1 MEYIKHIR
9 GLVNEYDPLAIKI
22 KQARKLAK
30 KWQRYGLLQ
39 GLNDQNLRNTT
50 AILLQNQA
58 RQLLRQTSTTG
69 LQYHQEWSG
78 VALPLVRRF
87 IAKLAAKDF
96 VTIQPMTAPSGLVF
110 YLDFKFGSN
119 QQNGTFI
126 TQNSSIYG
134 TTFSGTAGS
143 TDYMMNTNTQS
154 GMYGAGKFGY
164 TINDVSASVVSG
176 SITTASATIA
186 DFNYDGYYSASYA
199 NYKTATIALT
209 AIDGADLNGYRAFG
223 ISSSTAGFISNFLP
237 KFTKLSGDN
246 IVFVF
251 TGSAAKGDSV
261 IYYHK
266 QPKAY
271 ERGDFQYKGTSDLE
285 IPEINIELTNKMIV
299 AKTRKLKA
307 IWTQQLI
314 EDLNAY
320 HAIDGQ
326 AQLTGVLSDQI
337 TVQVDLELIDMLVRG
352 GYASQ
357 TFEYW
362 SADPGYDWNGAGF
375 TQNSR
380 YFIQN
385 KSDWYKT
392 LGIKMQKLSNVIH
405 QKTLRGGANFA
416 IVSPLMATVLETI
429 PGFMTNT
436 DGLQTEFNAGFTK
449 VGTFANRFSIY
460 KNPYMVQDNMM
471 IMGYKGN
478 SFLEFGAAYCP
489 YIPLIM
495 TPLVFDPTNF
505 VPRRGIYTRYGKT
518 LMRSDFYGLLFVDG
532 LQTV

>member
-1 MEYIKHIR
+1 
-9 GLVNEYDPLAIKI
+9 
-22 KQARKLAK
+22 
-30 KWQRYGLLQ
+30 
-39 GLNDQNLRNTT
+39 
-50 AILLQNQA
+50 
-58 RQLLRQTSTTG
+58 
-69 LQYHQEWSG
+69 
-78 VALPLVRRF
+78 
-87 IAKLAAKDF
+87 
-96 VTIQPMTAPSGLVF
+96 
-110 YLDFKFGSN
+110 
-119 QQNGTFI
+119 
-126 TQNSSIYG
+126 
-134 TTFSGTAGS
+134 
-143 TDYMMNTNTQS
+143 
-154 GMYGAGKFGY
+154 
-164 TINDVSASVVSG
+164 
-176 SITTASATIA
+176 
-186 DFNYDGYYSASYA
+186 
-199 NYKTATIALT
+199 
-209 AIDGADLNGYRAFG
+209 
-223 ISSSTAGFISNFLP
+223 
-237 KFTKLSGDN
+237 
-246 IVFVF
+246 
-251 TGSAAKGDSV
+251 
-261 IYYHK
+261 
-266 QPKAY
+266 
-271 ERGDFQYKGTSDLE
+271 
-285 IPEINIELTNKMIV
+285 
-299 AKTRKLKA
+299 
-307 IWTQQLI
+307 
-314 EDLNAY
+314 
-320 HAIDGQ
+320 
-326 AQLTGVLSDQI
+326 
-337 TVQVDLELIDMLVRG
+337 MLVRG